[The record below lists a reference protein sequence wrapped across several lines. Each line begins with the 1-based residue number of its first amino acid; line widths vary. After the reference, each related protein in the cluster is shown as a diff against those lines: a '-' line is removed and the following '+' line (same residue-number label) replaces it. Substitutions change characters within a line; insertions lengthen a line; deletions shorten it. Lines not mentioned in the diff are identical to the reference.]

1 MHRQIEGG
9 TVIHK
14 RIKMSKSFEYR
25 RIIDTCFRIIYV
37 ENIGILY
44 GNNTE
49 ELTNEYMVN
58 IAKMVIKSI
67 KRNK

>member
-1 MHRQIEGG
+1 
-9 TVIHK
+9 
-14 RIKMSKSFEYR
+14 MSKSFEYR